1 MRSGIVSITACLRC
15 ALVAALALAAAPS
28 HFARPHTARQ
38 AGGPQAQAAQKG
50 AAGSGASGIVVEPN
64 QDYRVGARDVI
75 EVAIEDAPELS
86 GKFEVNSRG
95 TFTMQFLGRVTAK
108 GKTVEE
114 LATFI
119 ADGLR
124 GRYLK
129 APRVSVTVAQHN
141 SRTFFIQGA
150 VRQPGP
156 YRIESRPSL
165 LKIISVAGGLA
176 ENHGSTAFIIREAGA
191 GEDDRPEND
200 QGGDPGA
207 GHAAAE
213 GTRYELLRVNISGLL
228 KGRLDQNI
236 FIEPGDVINIP
247 PMDVFFVAGEVN
259 APGSFP
265 LKEGT
270 TLRQAISLAQGMT
283 FEAAKDRGIIF
294 REDDDGKRQ
303 EIQVNVGAVM
313 SGKRDDVEIKANDVI
328 IIAGSRFKSVGGTL
342 LRALGMGTLQR
353 GVPVR

>member
-1 MRSGIVSITACLRC
+1 MKSGIGNIAACNIAACGINYCIRSVLI
-15 ALVAALALAAAPS
+15 AALALALAPAQLAQS
-28 HFARPHTARQ
+28 VSPQARPAEKVTAQPDSR
-38 AGGPQAQAAQKG
+38 
-50 AAGSGASGIVVEPN
+50 GIIVEPD
-64 QDYRVGARDVI
+64 QDYRIGSRDVI
-75 EVAIEDAPELS
+75 EITIEDAPELS

-95 TFTMQFLGRVTAK
+95 TFTMQFLGRVTAR

-114 LATFI
+114 LAAFI
-119 ADGLR
+119 TDGLR

-129 APRVSVTVAQHN
+129 SPRVSVAVAQHN

-150 VRQPGP
+150 VRDPGP

-176 ENHGSTAFIIREAGA
+176 ENHGSTAFIIREARA
-191 GEDDRPEND
+191 DDE
-200 QGGDPGA
+200 
-207 GHAAAE
+207 AE
-213 GTRYELLRVNISGLL
+213 PTDEEGVSYELLRVNISGLL
-228 KGRLDQNI
+228 KGRLDQNVL
-236 FIEPGDVINIP
+236 IEPGDVINIP
-247 PMDVFFVAGEVN
+247 PMDVFFVAGEVR

-294 REDDDGKRQ
+294 REDDGGKRQ
-303 EIQVNVGAVM
+303 EIAVDVGAVM